1 MSGGGNMR
9 VKIGHLVIW
18 AEIILLAVLGIRVK
32 SLPKEEK
39 VIAVNQLTDEAV
51 EKKKIALTFD
61 DGPNSEYTPML
72 LKGLKE
78 RGIHATFFLLGKN
91 IRGKEALVKRMQEEG
106 HLIGNHTYNHMELNK
121 ISMEDAKEE
130 IEAVNREIYELTG
143 VYPAGLRPPYGEW
156 QKNLDFYVNM
166 FPVFWDVDTLDWK
179 SKNAESVLQIV
190 KAEVKDGAVIL
201 MHDAYQSSVDAA
213 LQIADFLLAEGYEFV
228 TVDELILP

>member
-1 MSGGGNMR
+1 MR

-39 VIAVNQLTDEAV
+39 VIEVNQLTDEAV
-51 EKKKIALTFD
+51 EKKKVALTFD
-61 DGPNSEYTPML
+61 DSPNSKYTPML

-143 VYPAGLRPPYGEW
+143 VYPAWLRPPYGEW